1 MAIMA
6 SPSPIRLCARRLE
19 CQKTSLSPT
28 HRVRRRQKGASP
40 CLLYYR
46 QKTKEAWE
54 MGLGPVLYVH
64 TSEGLQSTRAGSA
77 EATLDMNV
85 THWAFHAHLRITARQ
100 R

>member
-1 MAIMA
+1 
-6 SPSPIRLCARRLE
+6 
-19 CQKTSLSPT
+19 
-28 HRVRRRQKGASP
+28 
-40 CLLYYR
+40 
-46 QKTKEAWE
+46 

-85 THWAFHAHLRITARQ
+85 THWAFHAHLRITAPQ